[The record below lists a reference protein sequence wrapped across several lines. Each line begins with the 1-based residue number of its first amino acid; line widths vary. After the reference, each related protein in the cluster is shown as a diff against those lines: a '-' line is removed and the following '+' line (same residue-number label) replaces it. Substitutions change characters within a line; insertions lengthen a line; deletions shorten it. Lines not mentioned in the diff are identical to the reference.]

1 MKTALGMALLFS
13 FGVNAQTV
21 LECKPRDGKF
31 EVSQTVIADLV
42 ILKDQVLMTQYL
54 PVFRNVTF
62 DVAKAESTST
72 RTGAWTTYRTEIP
85 MEEVIT
91 LKIEGSGKVRRSYLE
106 MESALDAPEHFLEM
120 LPMNA
125 LSFKLQTSSQAPRL
139 G

>member
-1 MKTALGMALLFS
+1 MKAFLTLAILIS
-13 FGVNAQTV
+13 FGAHAQTL

-31 EVSQTVIADLV
+31 EVRNTVVADLV

-62 DVAKAESTST
+62 DVAKAETTST

-120 LPMNA
+120 LAMKCFE
-125 LSFKLQTSSQAPRL
+125 L
-139 G
+139 